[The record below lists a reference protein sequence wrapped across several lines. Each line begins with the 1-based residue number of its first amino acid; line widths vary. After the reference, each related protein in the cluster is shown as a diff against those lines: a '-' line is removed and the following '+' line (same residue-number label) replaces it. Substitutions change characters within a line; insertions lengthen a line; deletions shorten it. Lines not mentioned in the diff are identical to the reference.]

1 MNIHR
6 SYVLTALAWLVPRET
21 AVVSAH
27 VLCTPYNH
35 APCHFM
41 QSHIYQGDCAV
52 NMHGF
57 VRGSCYALYIKF
69 HSFVIFIL
77 NPALHGGGVLEGW
90 GGGGEGGAGGGRREM
105 LDFKGKPNEGSIT
118 SHRWK

>member
-1 MNIHR
+1 
-6 SYVLTALAWLVPRET
+6 
-21 AVVSAH
+21 
-27 VLCTPYNH
+27 
-35 APCHFM
+35 M

-77 NPALHGGGVLEGW
+77 NPAPHGGGVLEGR
-90 GGGGEGGAGGGRREM
+90 GGGGGCWI
-105 LDFKGKPNEGSIT
+105 LKGNRTKAASQAIAIETEYKPYALQFFTRFLVLSGT
-118 SHRWK
+118 SEIR